1 MDRFTRFFYDI
12 SSLTMLLQRCNVR
25 WLSGSSNRRKVSS
38 TSSFSFH
45 VETISLNMTREGL
58 SISFNYRARMKS
70 ESSLLQNR
78 IHHLQLLLGRKPS
91 VATHLRQVLL
101 SPDPVP
107 PLQELVSKFE
117 TMKTSSCY
125 LIFCTPSEVL
135 VMEKDL
141 KSAVVRTS
149 KEFLAVTNHDEDM
162 EAWSHEYWQE
172 MLTKERF
179 LEISGAR
186 GIVEESVDRKE
197 CLCKLRQLK
206 GVDPVTV
213 DDLKLWLRKHPIRN
227 ELTHF
232 SCIMDPSVEGGGL
245 VWVESCDLRKSRS
258 FYNNDVYKY
267 MAE

>member
-1 MDRFTRFFYDI
+1 M
-12 SSLTMLLQRCNVR
+12 S
-25 WLSGSSNRRKVSS
+25 
-38 TSSFSFH
+38 
-45 VETISLNMTREGL
+45 REGL
-58 SISFNYRARMKS
+58 SISFNYRERMNS
-70 ESSLLQNR
+70 ESSAFENR
-78 IHHLQLLLGRKPS
+78 IHHIQLLLGQKPS
-91 VATHLRQVLL
+91 IATELRQVLL
-101 SPDPVP
+101 SSDPVP
-107 PLQELVSKFE
+107 TLQELASKFK

-149 KEFLAVTNHDEDM
+149 KEFLAITNHDEDM

-172 MLTKERF
+172 MLAKERF
-179 LEISGAR
+179 LEVSGAR

-213 DDLKLWLRKHPIRN
+213 GDVKLWLRKHPIRN
-227 ELTHF
+227 ELAHF

-245 VWVESCDLRKSRS
+245 VWVGLVDCVSLALLIITMIISIWLSDLL
-258 FYNNDVYKY
+258 
-267 MAE
+267 

>member
-1 MDRFTRFFYDI
+1 M
-12 SSLTMLLQRCNVR
+12 
-25 WLSGSSNRRKVSS
+25 
-38 TSSFSFH
+38 
-45 VETISLNMTREGL
+45 NMSREGL

-78 IHHLQLLLGRKPS
+78 IHHLQLLLGQKPS
-91 VATHLRQVLL
+91 IATQLRQVLL

-107 PLQELVSKFE
+107 PLEELALKFK

-149 KEFLAVTNHDEDM
+149 KEFLAITNHDEDM
-162 EAWSHEYWQE
+162 ESWSHEYWQE
-172 MLTKERF
+172 MLAKERF
-179 LEISGAR
+179 LEVSGAR
-186 GIVEESVDRKE
+186 GIVEESVERKE
-197 CLCKLRQLK
+197 CLCKLWQLK
-206 GVDPVTV
+206 GVDPVTI
-213 DDLKLWLRKHPIRN
+213 DDLKLWLRKQPIRN

-245 VWVESCDLRKSRS
+245 VWVETCDLGKSCGS
-258 FYNNDVYKY
+258 CTNDDY
-267 MAE
+267 MTE

>member
-1 MDRFTRFFYDI
+1 M
-12 SSLTMLLQRCNVR
+12 
-25 WLSGSSNRRKVSS
+25 
-38 TSSFSFH
+38 
-45 VETISLNMTREGL
+45 NMSREGL

-78 IHHLQLLLGRKPS
+78 KHHLQLLLGQKPS
-91 VATHLRQVLL
+91 IATQLRQVLL

-107 PLQELVSKFE
+107 PLEELALKFK

-149 KEFLAVTNHDEDM
+149 KEFLAITNHDEDM
-162 EAWSHEYWQE
+162 ESWSHEYWQE
-172 MLTKERF
+172 MLAKERF
-179 LEISGAR
+179 LEVSGAR
-186 GIVEESVDRKE
+186 GIVEESVERKE
-197 CLCKLRQLK
+197 CLCKLWQLK

-213 DDLKLWLRKHPIRN
+213 DDLKLWLRKQPIRN

-245 VWVESCDLRKSRS
+245 VWVETCDLGKSCGS
-258 FYNNDVYKY
+258 CSDDDY
-267 MAE
+267 MTE

>member
-1 MDRFTRFFYDI
+1 M
-12 SSLTMLLQRCNVR
+12 N
-25 WLSGSSNRRKVSS
+25 LS
-38 TSSFSFH
+38 
-45 VETISLNMTREGL
+45 REGL
-58 SISFNYRARMKS
+58 SISFNYRARLKS
-70 ESSLLQNR
+70 ESSLFQNR
-78 IHHLQLLLGRKPS
+78 MHHLQLLLGYKPS
-91 VATHLRQVLL
+91 IATQLQQVLL

-107 PLQELVSKFE
+107 PLEELASKFK

-141 KSAVVRTS
+141 KTAVVRTS

-172 MLTKERF
+172 MLAKERF
-179 LEISGAR
+179 LEVSGAR
-186 GIVEESVDRKE
+186 EIVVESVDRKQ
-197 CLCKLRQLK
+197 CLCELRQLK

-213 DDLKLWLRKHPIRN
+213 GDLKLWLRKHPIRN

-245 VWVESCDLRKSRS
+245 VWVESCDLCKFSS
-258 FYNNDVYKY
+258 YDYKY